1 MNAVSHTSYTS
12 DCATQ
17 VPDAIEH
24 MYAGKN
30 TGKVTVTLA
39 EYARDCNTVGVHA
52 SGAVMTLGS

>member
-1 MNAVSHTSYTS
+1 MNAVSHKSCAS

-17 VPDAIEH
+17 VPDAVEH

-39 EYARDCNTVGVHA
+39 E
-52 SGAVMTLGS
+52 

>member
-39 EYARDCNTVGVHA
+39 E
-52 SGAVMTLGS
+52 